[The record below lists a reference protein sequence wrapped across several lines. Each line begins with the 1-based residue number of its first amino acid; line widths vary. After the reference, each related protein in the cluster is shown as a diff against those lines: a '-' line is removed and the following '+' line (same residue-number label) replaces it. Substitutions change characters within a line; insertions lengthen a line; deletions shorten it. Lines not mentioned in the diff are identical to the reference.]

1 MHMFTGLPQYV
12 SSYDYNYEDE
22 EYSLAEDL
30 DAKKIDPRNYNA
42 KMNTKGMTVEVTA
55 GTTIRLNCDIQNLHG
70 KHCLKI

>member
-1 MHMFTGLPQYV
+1 MEIFTGLPQYM

-22 EYSLAEDL
+22 EYSVEDL

-42 KMNTKGMTVEVTA
+42 KMNTKGTTVEVTA

-70 KHCLKI
+70 KL